1 MYYVGWAEAAR
12 NGWVV
17 AGVALVAALA
27 QSTFSQT
34 STHLVA
40 MEGIHAKAALQVM
53 IYNKTLRLPSSST
66 PPTAPDGGADA
77 AGGRN
82 GTLGGKGNVVRV
94 TSCVGCDGGGISLS
108 VRESLLSL
116 L

>member
-53 IYNKTLRLPSSST
+53 IYNKTLRLPSSNT
-66 PPTAPDGGADA
+66 PPSAPDGGADA
-77 AGGRN
+77 SGTRN
-82 GTLGGKGNVVRV
+82 GATRGKGKVLRLINYVSGQS
-94 TSCVGCDGGGISLS
+94 TLYFLFLIF
-108 VRESLLSL
+108 
-116 L
+116 